1 MGMYRRFKRKNFM
14 AIVIVVEDGTG
25 KTNSNA
31 YASIEYVK
39 QYAIEHDVILPDD
52 DDKIATMIIKSTD
65 FIESKECE
73 YSGERTNDLQALSWP
88 RECAKVN
95 CKKFPNNAIPKVL
108 MDAQAALVLVVD
120 SGLDLFTNYGPSDF
134 VIEEKVGPI
143 TTKYSDPL
151 EIGMTQ
157 HFGAAE
163 ALLNKLYN
171 GGCSCSGGMLKTR
184 RV

>member
-1 MGMYRRFKRKNFM
+1 M

-25 KTNSNA
+25 KENSNA
-31 YASIEYVK
+31 YASIDYVR
-39 QYAIEHDVILPDD
+39 QYALEHGVDLPPE

-73 YSGERTNDLQALSWP
+73 FSGERTNDLQALSWP
-88 RECAKVN
+88 RKCAMVN
-95 CKKFPNNAIPKVL
+95 CKPFPSDAIPKVL

-134 VIEEKVGPI
+134 IIEEKVGPI
-143 TTKYSDPL
+143 TTKYANPVDV
-151 EIGMTQ
+151 GMTQ
-157 HFGAAE
+157 HFGAAD